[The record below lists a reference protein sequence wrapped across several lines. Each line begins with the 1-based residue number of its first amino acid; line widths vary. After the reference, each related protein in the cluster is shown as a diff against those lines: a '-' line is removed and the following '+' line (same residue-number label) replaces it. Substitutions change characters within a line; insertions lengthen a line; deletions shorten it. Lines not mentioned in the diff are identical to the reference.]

1 MHPRSSRAR
10 GPAMPPP
17 WTSALVCVAAMV
29 WLSIIPVGPRNALAD
44 GGSGSGSGSVVGD
57 SIEADIRWDSDVG
70 TRGCRWSVAG
80 VVDPRSGS
88 VREGSR
94 RRTVNGVEE
103 LLYVRECP
111 GIVTRHWIR
120 RDTSDRM
127 AVAARD
133 RARRLVPTLLTRTA
147 PPAADMVV
155 NVGTWFWVPRAVWK
169 PVRVTATIVTP
180 YGPISVTVTARPAT
194 LVWSPGDGGPS
205 TSCRGPGEPWRPHH
219 GDRAATS
226 CMHTYRSASHTA
238 RSRTFRARMTV
249 VWKVTWRSS
258 LLVGGS
264 LPDIRTG
271 VGLDVVVRELQA
283 LGR

>member
-1 MHPRSSRAR
+1 MPPRLSHGN
-10 GPAMPPP
+10 GPGLPPP
-17 WTSALVCVAAMV
+17 WMAALLCVAALTS
-29 WLSIIPVGPRNALAD
+29 LSMIPVGGRAALAD
-44 GGSGSGSGSVVGD
+44 GGSGTGSGSVVGD
-57 SIEADIRWDSDVG
+57 TIEADIRWNADNE
-70 TRGCRWSVAG
+70 TNGCRWSVAG

-103 LLYVRECP
+103 LLYLRECP

-120 RDTSDRM
+120 RDASDRM
-127 AVAARD
+127 AVAARA
-133 RARRLVPTLLTRTA
+133 RASRLVPALLTRTA

-155 NVGTWFWVPRAVWK
+155 NVGTWFWVPRVVWR
-169 PVRVTATIVTP
+169 PVQVTATIVTP
-180 YGPISVTVTARPAT
+180 YGPISVTVTARPTT
-194 LVWSPGDGGPS
+194 LVWSPGDGGRS
-205 TSCRGPGEPWRPHH
+205 TSCRGPGQPWQPRH
-219 GDRAATS
+219 GDRAATA
-226 CMHTYRSASHTA
+226 CMHTYRSASHTV
-238 RSRTFRARMTV
+238 RSHTYGARMTV